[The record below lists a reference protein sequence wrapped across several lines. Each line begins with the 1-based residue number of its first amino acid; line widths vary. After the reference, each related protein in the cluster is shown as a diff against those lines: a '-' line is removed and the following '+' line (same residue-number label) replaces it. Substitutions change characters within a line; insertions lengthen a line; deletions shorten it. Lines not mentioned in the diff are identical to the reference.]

1 MGILD
6 KFSLEGKKAFVTGA
20 SRGIGKV
27 VARGLCEAGADVAFI
42 GTKLETAVAAAEEA
56 AKLTGAR
63 TIGIQADISKPDQVQ
78 EMMQKIMKE
87 FGTIDVVFNNAGI
100 ANANMNAE
108 DMPFDLINEIMQVNY
123 IGVFLCCQA
132 AGKIMI
138 PKRKGS
144 IINMASMSAHIV
156 NVPQRT
162 SNYAPTKSAVI
173 TLTKNLA
180 AEWAPHNVRVNSIS
194 PGYHMTE
201 LAQQFETLFPPW
213 LERIPMQ
220 RFGDPAELTGAVVF
234 FASDASSYTTG
245 ADLIMDGG
253 YSLW

>member
-6 KFSLEGKKAFVTGA
+6 KFSLAGKKAYVTGA

-27 VARGLCEAGADVAFI
+27 VATGLCEAGADVAFI
-42 GTKLETAVAAAEEA
+42 STKLAEAVAAADEA
-56 AKLTGAR
+56 ARLTGAR
-63 TIGIQADISKPDQVQ
+63 TIGIQADVSKPEQVDR
-78 EMMQKIMKE
+78 MMAEIVGA
-87 FGTIDVVFNNAGI
+87 FGTLDIAFNNAGI

-108 DMPFDLINEIMQVNY
+108 DMSYEVINEIMQVNY
-123 IGVFLCCQA
+123 IGIFLCCQA
-132 AGKIMI
+132 AAKIMI
-138 PKRKGS
+138 PKRQGS

-156 NVPQRT
+156 NVPQLT
-162 SNYAPTKSAVI
+162 SNYAPTKAAVV

-180 AEWAPHNVRVNSIS
+180 AEWAPHNVRVNCIS

-201 LAQQFETLFPPW
+201 LAKQFTDMFPPW
-213 LERIPMQ
+213 LERIPMK

-234 FASDASSYTTG
+234 FASEASSYTTG